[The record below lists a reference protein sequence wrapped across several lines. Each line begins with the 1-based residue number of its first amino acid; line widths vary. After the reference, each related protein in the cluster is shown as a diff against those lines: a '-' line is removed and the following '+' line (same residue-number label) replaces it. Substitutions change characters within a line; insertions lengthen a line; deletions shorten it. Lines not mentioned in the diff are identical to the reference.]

1 VNTPITLVPTATL
14 VYAILGDAGVPLPTR
29 LIRAR
34 IAQIADRH
42 VTAANLSAILSYS
55 RKTWRRHRTPHFV
68 CAALHLDGRAY
79 RGWLALAQWSLQ
91 TRTLPDSYIH
101 HAFTRAQAA
110 IERKPIPPWPT
121 QANAEL
127 GLALTIG
134 ESLQL
139 HEQFFGR
146 PYVSG

>member
-1 VNTPITLVPTATL
+1 MNAPITLAPTATL
-14 VYAILGDAGVPLPTR
+14 VYAILGDAGIPLPTR
-29 LIRAR
+29 LVRAR

-55 RKTWRRHRTPHFV
+55 RKTWRTHRTPHFV

-101 HAFTRAQAA
+101 HALTRAQAA
-110 IERKPIPPWPT
+110 IDRRPIPPWPA
-121 QANAEL
+121 QANSE
-127 GLALTIG
+127 LALAVMVH

-146 PYVSG
+146 P